1 MQNPNNTL
9 SARDLLHDI
18 IPKLNATEKLVNDT
32 LQAKLEE
39 SRSAEEQARVLKQ
52 QQEFQLE
59 ITIIRMNLD
68 HLLARY
74 ADELK
79 KFTDTGSRPPGPM
92 LELDPHESVAINN
105 ARQLYTRVREI
116 QAG

>member
-1 MQNPNNTL
+1 MPSAQSNL
-9 SARDLLHDI
+9 SARDLLHDV

-39 SRSAEEQARVLKQ
+39 SRTAEEHARALKQ

-74 ADELK
+74 ANELK
-79 KFTDTGSRPPGPM
+79 QFTDTGSRHPGPM
-92 LELDPHESVAINN
+92 LKLDPHESVAINN

-116 QAG
+116 QTG